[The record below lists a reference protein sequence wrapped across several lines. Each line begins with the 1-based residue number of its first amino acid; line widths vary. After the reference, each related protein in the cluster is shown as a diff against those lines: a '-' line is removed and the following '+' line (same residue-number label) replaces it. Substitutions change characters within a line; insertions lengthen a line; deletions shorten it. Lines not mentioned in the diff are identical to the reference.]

1 MIPSIKEI
9 VPSRPKII
17 NNAVTMITN
26 GISYFTVD
34 LATCNVTITAASP
47 KIMRIFKILLP
58 TIFPIVISAL
68 PFRAAFSVGLRENSR
83 IKQKLNESPA
93 DDMTI
98 FLASITDRLGL
109 ILTALTGV
117 EKPPSI
123 VEHILGTE
131 ATKNGH
137 VLSFESPEEFIKQ
150 RYGGSK

>member
-1 MIPSIKEI
+1 MMIEDK
-9 VPSRPKII
+9 
-17 NNAVTMITN
+17 NALIC
-26 GISYFTVD
+26 D
-34 LATCNVTITAASP
+34 LAETYGIYDY
-47 KIMRIFKILLP
+47 RQLP
-58 TIFPIVISAL
+58 ARLI
-68 PFRAAFSVGLRENSR
+68 AAFSVGLRENSR

-150 RYGGSK
+150 RYGGG